1 MAAVVVILLVFALC
15 GLPLV
20 LGSIAEAVHRS
31 RQPW

>member
-20 LGSIAEAVHRS
+20 CGTLAELVHRS
-31 RQPW
+31 RRPW